1 MIYRPQNNKLYLEV
15 LSTKVKIDNEWVD
28 AMLYMC
34 LYYNRAGM
42 FWVRT
47 KQDFNN
53 RFNIV
58 NIFS

>member
-1 MIYRPQNNKLYLEV
+1 VIYRHQNNKPYLKL
-15 LSTKVKIDNEWVD
+15 LSIKVKIDNEWVD
-28 AMLYMC
+28 AILYMC

-53 RFNIV
+53 KFKRV
-58 NIFS
+58 KIFS